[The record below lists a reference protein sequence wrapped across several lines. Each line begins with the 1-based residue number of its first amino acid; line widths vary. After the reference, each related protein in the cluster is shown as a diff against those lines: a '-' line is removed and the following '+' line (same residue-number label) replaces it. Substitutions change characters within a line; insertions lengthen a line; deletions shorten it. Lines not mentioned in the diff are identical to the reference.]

1 MSSASSNQTFVY
13 EGAGYNEV
21 FLSGQNDLGTSS
33 EERNPS
39 ATSPS
44 TRDED
49 LDMDRSEG
57 DSIEGIVGAEPL
69 IQSIIGP
76 DRLRE
81 FIILH
86 LWMVNDF
93 ISTIK
98 QSHFNMFRDKYQI
111 LIHIPLCL
119 PYKSKKCYYK
129 GVEDIRI
136 YEQMLKV
143 ELRFL
148 LSALHHHLL

>member
-1 MSSASSNQTFVY
+1 MSSASSNQSFVC

-44 TRDED
+44 TKDED

-57 DSIEGIVGAEPL
+57 DSTEGIVNAEPL

-98 QSHFNMFRDKYQI
+98 QSHFNTFRDKYQI
-111 LIHIPLCL
+111 LIHIPLYL
-119 PYKSKKCYYK
+119 PYKSEKCYYK
-129 GVEDIRI
+129 GVEDIGI

-143 ELRFL
+143 GLRFL
-148 LSALHHHLL
+148 LSALHRHLL

>member
-1 MSSASSNQTFVY
+1 MSSASSNQSFVC

-44 TRDED
+44 TKDED

-57 DSIEGIVGAEPL
+57 DSTEGIVNAEPL

-86 LWMVNDF
+86 LWMVNDL

-98 QSHFNMFRDKYQI
+98 QSHFNTFRDKYQI
-111 LIHIPLCL
+111 LIHIPLYL
-119 PYKSKKCYYK
+119 PYKSEKCYYK
-129 GVEDIRI
+129 GVEDIGI

-143 ELRFL
+143 GLRFL
-148 LSALHHHLL
+148 LSALHRHLL